1 MREAD
6 WTFEIPPATAD
17 AAGIE
22 DYDVESAVGE
32 LLGKVKALVR
42 RDSELFVALE
52 HDGPPRTR
60 RIRAVP
66 WDEVAEVEH
75 NSLTVRLRA
84 RADEL
89 HRYPVLDAS
98 RAVEGGEAEAVR
110 VTEVPDE
117 QPRAASPDE
126 PDPVDRPSYL
136 AALGAALRRVSRFFR
151 RPSEGV

>member
-1 MREAD
+1 VREAD

-52 HDGPPRTR
+52 HGPPPAR

-66 WDEVAEVEH
+66 WDEVTEVEH
-75 NSLTVRLRA
+75 DSLTVRLRA

-98 RAVEGGEAEAVR
+98 RAVEGGGAEAVR

-126 PDPVDRPSYL
+126 PEPVDRPSYL
-136 AALGAALRRVSRFFR
+136 AALVAGLLRVYRFFR